1 MFRPAVA
8 RFSTDASPE
17 EVLRLAEAGLVRDA
31 YRHGDPQLQSAVD
44 ARGWPWRVLT
54 MDRGVD
60 RKVFSPKGCLFAL
73 IPDLI
78 VLLVP
83 GIARHQGDQTI
94 IIAAR
99 STDTGTEVL
108 HREYAFGSE
117 PLNNHSAHAL
127 WRVQDCLRGAGY
139 RVSPPE
145 YIRRRDVPADWPVE
159 VRTLIALRRESGR
172 RAWE

>member
-83 GIARHQGDQTI
+83 GIARHQADGVPGIDLSRQTCGALPMAAITVATLRTFAGRNRVADQSS
-94 IIAAR
+94 AVAR
-99 STDTGTEVL
+99 M
-108 HREYAFGSE
+108 
-117 PLNNHSAHAL
+117 
-127 WRVQDCLRGAGY
+127 
-139 RVSPPE
+139 PE
-145 YIRRRDVPADWPVE
+145 G
-159 VRTLIALRRESGR
+159 GR
-172 RAWE
+172 RP